1 MEKVQAK
8 SIVYRTKDSGW
19 FGADYN
25 MKIYKGCCHGCIY
38 CDSRSECYGIGQFD
52 NVAVK
57 DNALEII
64 RDDLR
69 RKVKKGIVAT
79 GAMSDPYNPYE
90 KDLKLTRNALE
101 LISAFG
107 FGAAIATKSDLVT
120 RDIDILCDIKE
131 NMPVIIKLTITT
143 TDDKLASKI
152 EPNVSRP
159 AERLKVMRKLS
170 QNGIFTGALL
180 MPVLPFI
187 TDNAENIVSVVRG
200 VKEHGGRFVYPA
212 MGMTLRQNQ
221 RTYYYDCLDR
231 EFNGLKE
238 RYIMEYGNRY
248 ECASPKARKLY
259 SVFKEEC
266 ERLGI
271 LYKMQDIIKA
281 CKLGYESK
289 QLSLFDWE

>member
-1 MEKVQAK
+1 MEKIQAK
-8 SIVYRTKDSGW
+8 SIVYRTKGSGW

-25 MKIYKGCCHGCIY
+25 MNIYKGCCHGCIY

-52 NVAVK
+52 SVAVK

-64 RDDLR
+64 RNDLR

-79 GAMSDPYNPYE
+79 GAMSDPYNPVE

-101 LISAFG
+101 LINAFG
-107 FGAAIATKSDLVT
+107 FGVAIATKSDLVT
-120 RDIDILCDIKE
+120 RDIDVLCDIKE

-143 TDDKLASKI
+143 TDDELADKI

-159 AERLKVMRKLS
+159 TERLRAMKKLS

-187 TDNAENIVSVVRG
+187 TDNEENILSVVRG
-200 VKEHGGRFVYPA
+200 VKEHGGRFIYPA

-221 RTYYYDCLDR
+221 RIYYYDCLDR
-231 EFNGLKE
+231 EFEGLKE
-238 RYIMEYGNRY
+238 RYIKEYGNRY
-248 ECASPKARKLY
+248 ECSSPKARKLY
-259 SVFKEEC
+259 SVFKDEC

-281 CKLGYESK
+281 GKLGYESK